1 MFKLFVISIFAI
13 LPILTY
19 AQEIDYLV
27 LNNEYDKALQ
37 VIDSE
42 LAKDEAQPKLYLKK
56 GQILQK
62 RFDYLGAISALE
74 KAFQFDSLNISTLN
88 ELAETHA
95 RLGNN
100 KQALPYYKALYTTD
114 TTNSVYTLK
123 LARAWI
129 NLKTYKGPYD
139 ILKSAYTRDSTNLMI
154 NKLLAFSAS
163 RTGADS
169 LAITLY
175 NKVIDQNPTDLNNYL
190 NLANLHQKKE
200 NYTKIV
206 ETLEKGLRIFPEE
219 TTLLTRLGDAHFGKR
234 AYAKA
239 TLPYEVYL
247 SLGDSTVDVVKNLG
261 ISYYYE
267 KCTDESLYLLEKS
280 LMLRPNDP
288 TTALF
293 IGLCYKDL
301 KDIDQSLS
309 YMNFAA
315 RTAIPYFMSDIYNQL
330 GILYGLKREFKKS
343 IEALKEAYRLDSTKV
358 EVLFKIATTYEEFQ
372 KDKTN
377 ALYYYN
383 AYLKALKEANEYQT
397 GLKVYALERKRVIK
411 EYQLKYGK
419 QTKR

>member
-13 LPILTY
+13 LPILSY
-19 AQEIDYLV
+19 AQEIDYLI

-37 VIDSE
+37 VIDSA
-42 LAKDEAQPKLYLKK
+42 LAKDETQPKLFLKK

-74 KAFQFDSLNISTLN
+74 KAFQLDSLNIITLN
-88 ELAETHA
+88 EIAETHA
-95 RLGNN
+95 SLGNN
-100 KQALPYYKALYTTD
+100 MQALPYYKALYATD

-129 NLKTYKGPYD
+129 NLKTYRAPFE
-139 ILKSAYTRDSTNLMI
+139 ILKSAYKRDSTNLMI

-163 RTGADS
+163 RTGDDS
-169 LAITLY
+169 LAISLY
-175 NKVIDQNPTDLNNYL
+175 NKVIDQNPTDLNNYI
-190 NLANLHQKKE
+190 NLSNLYQKKD
-200 NYTKIV
+200 NYPKIV
-206 ETLEKGLRIFPEE
+206 ETLEKGLKIFPEE
-219 TTLLTRLGDAHFGKR
+219 TTLLTRIGDAHFGKR
-234 AYAKA
+234 VYTKA
-239 TLPYEVYL
+239 ILPYEVFL
-247 SLGDSTVDVVKNLG
+247 SLGDSTVDVVKNMG

-267 KCTDESLYLLEKS
+267 KCTDESLYLLQKS

-301 KDIDQSLS
+301 KDIDQSLA

-315 RTAIPYFMSDIYNQL
+315 KTAIPYYMSDIYNQL
-330 GILYGLKREFKKS
+330 GILYGLKREFKRS
-343 IEALKEAYRLDSTKV
+343 IEALKEAYSLDSTKV

-377 ALYYYN
+377 ALNYYN
-383 AYLKALKEANEYQT
+383 AYLKAVKEENNYQK
-397 GLKVYALERKRVIK
+397 GLKDYALERKRVIK
-411 EYQLKYGK
+411 EYQLKYSNP
-419 QTKR
+419 TKK